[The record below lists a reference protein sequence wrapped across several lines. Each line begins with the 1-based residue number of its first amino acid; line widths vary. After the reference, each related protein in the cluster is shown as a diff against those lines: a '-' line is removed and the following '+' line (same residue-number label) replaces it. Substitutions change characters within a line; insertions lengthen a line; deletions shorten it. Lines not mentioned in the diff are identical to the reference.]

1 MDKHIDAIEVYSI
14 KDFLR
19 EYKTNDDF
27 VPVWFSDI
35 RVSTDLDIKK
45 IGRIYLDIYNDSL
58 NSIKLAF
65 SDRNKVKL
73 TIDESN
79 SLFPINNESFQ
90 VSTGLNVLLGA
101 RSSGKSYFLNKVE
114 SSNENVKYIR
124 QFFFIR

>member
-124 QFFFIR
+124 QFFFY